1 MGEDRNGS
9 RLPFGSNLDGPVWR
23 KLAGGQ
29 G

>member
-9 RLPFGSNLDGPVWR
+9 RVPFGLNLDGPVER